1 MNFQEILQEIKD
13 MKPITLLMIE
23 DIKKLSPEEQQQV
36 FETIDKV
43 IEQKKNIK
51 NELLY
56 NN

>member
-13 MKPITLLMIE
+13 MKPITLPMIE
-23 DIKKLSPEEQQQV
+23 DIKKLTPEEQQQV
-36 FETIDKV
+36 FETIDKI